1 MTFNGEELRSN
12 NTEGPN
18 AAMNGSIGGIKKKRG
33 GSSRSGG
40 VKWDE
45 SNLQENEI
53 IKATMQPMTKIKEPK
68 TPYHG
73 PSACDSDSDSAMQM
87 DQLALDREG
96 SQEIGGSGI
105 SAEQANGESHC
116 PAQPIEFASFAEGR
130 LQEHCLQL
138 IDGQAEGQT
147 VIGQDT
153 GRSDVSESGDEVS
166 EAAAHVRFEELR
178 KKHYQLP
185 KAVLAHE
192 DNAEGEELQGDTTD
206 QGIQ

>member
-1 MTFNGEELRSN
+1 
-12 NTEGPN
+12 
-18 AAMNGSIGGIKKKRG
+18 MNGSIGGTKKKRG
-33 GSSRSGG
+33 SSSRSGG

-53 IKATMQPMTKIKEPK
+53 IKAAMQPMTKIKEPK

-87 DQLALDREG
+87 EQLALDREG
-96 SQEIGGSGI
+96 SQEIGSSGI
-105 SAEQANGESHC
+105 SADQANGESHC
-116 PAQPIEFASFAEGR
+116 PAQSIDFVSLAEGR

-138 IDGQAEGQT
+138 IDGQADGQTDGQTEGQP
-147 VIGQDT
+147 VIDQGA
-153 GRSDVSESGDEVS
+153 GRSDVSESGDEMS
-166 EAAAHVRFEELR
+166 EAAAHARFEEMR

-192 DNAEGEELQGDTTD
+192 DNAENEELHGDTPG